1 MKHHKQMAA
10 ILAGVLS
17 CAMAGATCYGTGSYQ
32 TCNDGAGN
40 SYTARRYGDTTQV
53 QGTNTQTGT
62 PWSQTTRNVGNTT
75 RYQGSAANG
84 ASWQGTSQPS
94 GGATFHR
101 GTDSQGNAYTR
112 ICPATG
118 CF

>member
-1 MKHHKQMAA
+1 MKNLKQWVA
-10 ILAGVLS
+10 IAAGVLW
-17 CAMAGATCYGTGSYQ
+17 CAAAGATCYGTGSYQ

-62 PWSQTTRNVGNTT
+62 SWSQTTRNVGNTT

-84 ASWQGTSQPS
+84 ESWKGTSQPS

-101 GTDSQGNAYTR
+101 GVDSQGNSSTR
-112 ICPATG
+112 ICPVTG